1 MKHKEREYVQ
11 AAGAIGGGHFRKL
24 FLHILP
30 NVTHIVIINTSL
42 QFQFAIKSEVILS
55 YLGLGVQGEPSWGT
69 MIDDAKLEL
78 SRGVWWQLAGAT
90 TAMFLV
96 VLAFNLLGDALRDS
110 LDPWVREHNEK
121 IIRKAHS
128 EGLLMSE
135 FREYL
140 KKYLESPEVRSYFGN
155 QKIVLFG
162 KSMTAIDLP
171 FLNRDLGWDFMR
183 KYFHHRNLDLSGIG
197 YSLIDLG
204 LLPMGMDSGSNLM
217 NYLNM
222 GEVAHTALE
231 DAKNTAI
238 MYLKLLDKFETK
250 KS

>member
-1 MKHKEREYVQ
+1 MKYLSIDLEATGLNENCQ
-11 AAGAIGGGHFRKL
+11 
-24 FLHILP
+24 
-30 NVTHIVIINTSL
+30 IIEFAMIPFDTRSKRLEDSL
-42 QFQFAIKSEVILS
+42 ARSVYIHC
-55 YLGLGVQGEPSWGT
+55 PSFE
-69 MIDDAKLEL
+69 DLK
-78 SRGVWWQLAGAT
+78 
-90 TAMFLV
+90 
-96 VLAFNLLGDALRDS
+96 DS

-128 EGLLMSE
+128 EGLMISE

-140 KKYLESPEVRSYFGN
+140 KKYLESPEVRTYFGN

-171 FLNRDLGWDFMR
+171 FLNRDLGWEFMR
-183 KYFHHRNLDLSGIG
+183 KYFHHRNLDLSCIG

-204 LLPMGMDSGSNLM
+204 LLPPGMDSGSNLM
-217 NYLNM
+217 NFLNM

-238 MYLKLLDKFETK
+238 MYLKLLEKFELK
-250 KS
+250 KD

>member
-1 MKHKEREYVQ
+1 MKY
-11 AAGAIGGGHFRKL
+11 
-24 FLHILP
+24 
-30 NVTHIVIINTSL
+30 
-42 QFQFAIKSEVILS
+42 LS
-55 YLGLGVQGEPSWGT
+55 IDIEATGLGENCQIIEFAMVPFDTQLKRLEESLARTVYIHCPSFE
-69 MIDDAKLEL
+69 D
-78 SRGVWWQLAGAT
+78 
-90 TAMFLV
+90 
-96 VLAFNLLGDALRDS
+96 LRDS

-128 EGLLMSE
+128 DGLMMSE
-135 FREYL
+135 FKAFL
-140 KKYLESPEVRSYFGN
+140 TKYLESAEVKSYFGN

-171 FLNRDLGWDFMR
+171 FLNRDLGWEFMR
-183 KYFHHRNLDLSGIG
+183 KYFHHRNLDLSCIG

-204 LLPMGMDSGSNLM
+204 FLPMGMDSGSNLM

-238 MYLKLLDKFETK
+238 MYLKILDKFELK
-250 KS
+250 KT

>member
-1 MKHKEREYVQ
+1 MKY
-11 AAGAIGGGHFRKL
+11 
-24 FLHILP
+24 
-30 NVTHIVIINTSL
+30 
-42 QFQFAIKSEVILS
+42 LS
-55 YLGLGVQGEPSWGT
+55 IDIEATGLGENCQIIEFAMIPFDTKLKRLEESLAKSFYIHCPSFE
-69 MIDDAKLEL
+69 DLKE
-78 SRGVWWQLAGAT
+78 
-90 TAMFLV
+90 
-96 VLAFNLLGDALRDS
+96 S

-121 IIRKAHS
+121 IIRKAYA

-135 FREYL
+135 FKETL
-140 KKYLESPEVRSYFGN
+140 KKYLESSEVKTYFEN

-197 YSLIDLG
+197 YALIDLG

-238 MYLKLLDKFETK
+238 MYLKLIDKFGLK
-250 KS
+250 